1 MSGETNAEREM
12 RRNSIRKGIMQ
23 SFFNLYKSAA
33 SVPNMTD
40 LDRHRL
46 NKAMDELRYKA
57 NQALDYNRTLK

>member
-1 MSGETNAEREM
+1 MLGATNTEIEM

-40 LDRHRL
+40 LDRQRL
-46 NKAMDELRYKA
+46 NKAMGELRYKA
-57 NQALDYNRTLK
+57 NQAIEYNRTLK

>member
-1 MSGETNAEREM
+1 MLGETNTEIEM

-46 NKAMDELRYKA
+46 NKALDELRYKA
-57 NQALDYNRTLK
+57 NQAIEHQNER

>member
-1 MSGETNAEREM
+1 MPGETNTEMEM

-33 SVPNMTD
+33 SVPNMAD
-40 LDRHRL
+40 LDRQRL

-57 NQALDYNRTLK
+57 NQAIEYNRTLK

>member
-1 MSGETNAEREM
+1 MLGATNTEIEM

-40 LDRHRL
+40 IDRQRL
-46 NKAMDELRYKA
+46 NKAMDELRYKV
-57 NQALDYNRTLK
+57 NQAIEYNRTLK

>member
-1 MSGETNAEREM
+1 MLGATNTEIEM

-23 SFFNLYKSAA
+23 SLFNLYKSAA

-46 NKAMDELRYKA
+46 NKALDELRYKA
-57 NQALDYNRTLK
+57 NQAIEYNRTLK

>member
-1 MSGETNAEREM
+1 MLGATNTEIEM

-33 SVPNMTD
+33 SVPNMAD
-40 LDRHRL
+40 LDRQRL

-57 NQALDYNRTLK
+57 NQAIEYNRTLK

>member
-1 MSGETNAEREM
+1 MLGATNTEIEM

-40 LDRHRL
+40 FDRQRL
-46 NKAMDELRYKA
+46 NKAMDVLRYKA
-57 NQALDYNRTLK
+57 NQAIEYNRTLK